1 MASPNEYVAVHITPT
16 LTKGLRELARARPAD
31 PRTWLAEWLIAN
43 KPPLPKRSLAWAGG
57 KLTTNKEEAVEKYL
71 QRKQED
77 LTMADV
83 VRLKGSLKRRG
94 PAAVKT
100 DTDAVAAGSQ
110 AEERP
115 RRKKPKQQKTPSQK
129 AAVAIWKEKLH
140 SRKLRRILAKLQ
152 LRRLNKSRAL
162 LLAPWAHHT
171 SALKFLTRGA
181 ARRAGILDYVRS
193 RIYS

>member
-1 MASPNEYVAVHITPT
+1 MDAAFLKEQQDRAA
-16 LTKGLRELARARPAD
+16 ARAARFA
-31 PRTWLAEWLIAN
+31 AESA
-43 KPPLPKRSLAWAGG
+43 KPPPPLPKRSLAWAGG

-115 RRKKPKQQKTPSQK
+115 RRKKPKRQKTPSQK